1 MASRRRVGGSG
12 WAGVHGSF
20 VGIGKK
26 IGAKTKAGKRKIKRK
41 HPGFSGNLTL
51 QEARQAGLSIKEWRS
66 QSDKLVKRVESELM
80 KARKDVK
87 RLEGEL
93 RLAEEARQAA
103 YKSNDSATRQS
114 KT

>member
-1 MASRRRVGGSG
+1 MSGRRRVGGSG

-41 HPGFSGNLTL
+41 HPEFSGHLTL
-51 QEARQAGLSIKEWRS
+51 QEARHAGLSIRQWRS
-66 QSDKLVKRVESELM
+66 QSDKTVKRVETELM
-80 KARKDVK
+80 IARKDVK
-87 RLEGEL
+87 RLEAEL

-103 YKSNDSATRQS
+103 YKSTDPVTKQK